1 MQNRFLLNWIVVG
14 PDESLVIKKIVNIDE
29 MRHAAVSNY
38 SIGCAVILMSD
49 FLGMWL
55 TLVVTTGRYGGI
67 YWNVEG
73 ESD

>member
-1 MQNRFLLNWIVVG
+1 MNWSVVG
-14 PDESLVIKKIVNIDE
+14 PDESLLIKKIVNIDE
-29 MRHAAVSNY
+29 MRHAVVSNY
-38 SIGCAVILMSD
+38 SIGSAVILMSD